1 MENFAKAQ
9 KQFLD
14 VIAEGTAKVTGGKH
28 TAIKKI
34 KKTELSKLARQAAEL
49 FINTQEKMVKVAGK
63 QMNANVKTTGKT
75 LELLRPLPKTLM
87 DAMVK
92 PTGEHKRAA
101 RRVRRGKKP
110 AARGKKKAAA
120 AAA

>member
-1 MENFAKAQ
+1 MFP
-9 KQFLD
+9 
-14 VIAEGTAKVTGGKH
+14 KVTPNQTKAWQQLQEHYTTDMKKLHMRSLFAADPGRFGKYSLGLDG
-28 TAIKKI
+28 I
-34 KKTELSKLARQAAEL
+34 LFDYSKN
-49 FINTQEKMVKVAGK
+49 IVSD
-63 QMNANVKTTGKT
+63 KT

-101 RRVRRGKKP
+101 KPVHRGKMP
-110 AARGKKKAAA
+110 VARGKKKAAA